1 MLIWGDDPE
10 KLKQE
15 KIRLDGIYKCV
26 CVTGEK
32 ARDKFLEK
40 KKPAGVL
47 HVTGGETV
55 SYE

>member
-26 CVTGEK
+26 CVVGEVAK
-32 ARDKFLEK
+32 DKYLK
-40 KKPAGVL
+40 NHDAQAIMNV
-47 HVTGGETV
+47 V
-55 SYE
+55 